1 MAGFRSL
8 DGDGEDRMKS
18 RGVNIPSTPEGE
30 EKNPDSHIKHNN
42 YIRV

>member
-8 DGDGEDRMKS
+8 GGDGEDRMKS
-18 RGVNIPSTPEGE
+18 RRGSIPNTPEGE
-30 EKNPDSHIKHNN
+30 GTLDSHIKQNN

>member
-8 DGDGEDRMKS
+8 DGDIEDRMKS

-30 EKNPDSHIKHNN
+30 EKPPTPI
-42 YIRV
+42 